1 MDTRPVPRGLLP
13 CLTFAALGG
22 SFVAAL
28 GTPLIP
34 TIAQDRHVSFDVAQW
49 NLTIALL
56 VGAVMTPLISRWGDG
71 GRRRR
76 VLIVVLAIT
85 IIGALTAATALTF
98 TQLLVGRALQGA
110 GYAIAPVGIGIARE
124 YLSGPRLHRAVASL
138 AVTIAVGAGI
148 GNPIVGGLTTLLD
161 YRAAFYFAGLFGI
174 ASLAWL
180 LAVVPVPPRDTE
192 RSVAWDV
199 PGAIVLSIGLGAL
212 LLGISRGEAWHWA
225 SPGVLILGGLGLLLL
240 AGFVVVELRAAAP
253 LIDLRLAAIPAVL
266 GANVATMFVG
276 MAMFSGTPI
285 TVRLVQTPSSQ
296 GYGFGATTL
305 TAAMLLFAF
314 SLGSLSSQFML
325 IRLTTA
331 LGARRLLALSACVIG
346 AGWLSIGLFHSALWQ
361 IVAAMTV
368 SGFGMG
374 LVFSILPQ
382 IIVAAVPDERTTSAT
397 GFNTVIRLIG
407 GTLGSA
413 GSAAI
418 LTAHTPAG
426 SHYPTE
432 WGIRLALIC
441 TATACLLSAITGL
454 ALVRG
459 SAREARA
466 DYSPVSPVVPSTDSA
481 ARRPDTSAP

>member
-76 VLIVVLAIT
+76 VLIAVLVIT
-85 IIGALTAATALTF
+85 IVGALTAATAATF
-98 TQLLVGRALQGA
+98 TQLLVGRAMQGA
-110 GYAIAPVGIGIARE
+110 GYAIAPVAIGIARE

-180 LAVVPVPPRDTE
+180 LAIVPAPPRSKE
-192 RSVAWDV
+192 RTVVWDI

-212 LLGISRGEAWHWA
+212 LLAISRGETWQWT
-225 SPGVLILGGLGLLLL
+225 SPGVLVLGGLGLALL
-240 AGFVVVELRAAAP
+240 AAFVVIELRAAAP

-285 TVRLVQTPSSQ
+285 TVRLVQTPSSE
-296 GYGFGATTL
+296 GYGFGASTL
-305 TAAMLLFAF
+305 TAGMLLFAF
-314 SLGSLSSQFML
+314 SLGSLGSQFVL
-325 IRLTTA
+325 IPLTRA
-331 LGARRLLALSACVIG
+331 LGARRLLAASACVIG
-346 AGWLSIGLFHSALWQ
+346 TGWLSIGLFHGAIWQ
-361 IVAAMTV
+361 IVVAMTV

-382 IIVAAVPDERTTSAT
+382 IIVAAVPGERTTSAS

-413 GSAAI
+413 GCAAI
-418 LTAHTPAG
+418 LTAHTPVG
-426 SHYPTE
+426 SAYPTE
-432 WGIRLALIC
+432 AGIRLALIC

-454 ALVRG
+454 AFVRG
-459 SAREARA
+459 RAGEAPPESVQPTR
-466 DYSPVSPVVPSTDSA
+466 SVT
-481 ARRPDTSAP
+481 TS

>member
-34 TIAQDRHVSFDVAQW
+34 TIARDRGVSFDVAQW

-76 VLIVVLAIT
+76 VLVTVLVIT
-85 IIGALTAATALTF
+85 IVGALTAATASTF
-98 TQLLVGRALQGA
+98 TQLLVGRAMQGA
-110 GYAIAPVGIGIARE
+110 GYAIAPVAIGIARE

-148 GNPIVGGLTTLLD
+148 GNPIVGGLTTLFD
-161 YRAAFYFAGLFGI
+161 YRAAFYFAALFGI
-174 ASLAWL
+174 GSLAWL
-180 LAVVPVPPRDTE
+180 VAIVPGPPRGTAG
-192 RSVAWDV
+192 SVAWDV
-199 PGAIVLSIGLGAL
+199 PGAVVLSVGLGSL
-212 LLGISRGEAWHWA
+212 LLAISRGETWQWT
-225 SPGVLILGGLGLLLL
+225 SPAVLILGGLGLLLL
-240 AGFVVVELRAAAP
+240 GSFVAIELRAAAP

-285 TVRLVQTPSSQ
+285 TVRLVQTPSSE
-296 GYGFGATTL
+296 GYGFGASPL

-314 SLGSLSSQFML
+314 SLGSLGSQFVL
-325 IRLTTA
+325 IPLTRV
-331 LGARRLLALSACVIG
+331 LGARHLLAVSACIIG

-361 IVAAMTV
+361 IVVAMTV
-368 SGFGMG
+368 AGIGMG

-382 IIVAAVPDERTTSAT
+382 IIVAAVPDERTTSAS
-397 GFNTVIRLIG
+397 GLNTVVRLIG

-413 GSAAI
+413 GCAAI
-418 LTAHTPAG
+418 LTAHTPVGAL
-426 SHYPTE
+426 YPTE
-432 WGIRLALIC
+432 AGIRLALIC
-441 TATACLLSAITGL
+441 TATACLLSALTGL
-454 ALVRG
+454 AFVRG
-459 SAREARA
+459 SSR
-466 DYSPVSPVVPSTDSA
+466 DL
-481 ARRPDTSAP
+481 AP